1 MLFRFL
7 TDNSP
12 LLWCVSSCTRS
23 QCVLLLSIFG
33 LVFTCVCLWC
43 SFASRGSP
51 HELQRRKGFAEDKIK
66 FLQSNPYGL
75 AHLAGLRQEK
85 KLFSFFSQCSLVASL
100 IPYAGMWEAITIVE
114 FVNPFSKHSHTIG
127 EINRGGLNI
136 AVCFGLIHLSLYYI
150 LAGFYFDFLVTSAYH
165 RELNEPMNCTVFN
178 CCTWLVANAAMNSTV
193 RSGGVRR
200 RFGGWRLEQPNSVL
214 CFEFSIVW

>member
-12 LLWCVSSCTRS
+12 VLWCVSSCTRS

-85 KLFSFFSQCSLVASL
+85 KHFSFFSQCSLVVSL
-100 IPYAGMWEAITIVE
+100 IPYVDVRGNYDCWVCQSLLQTFTYDWRNKQRRSKYSCLFWIDSPIIILYSRGILLW
-114 FVNPFSKHSHTIG
+114 FSG
-127 EINRGGLNI
+127 Y
-136 AVCFGLIHLSLYYI
+136 VCISSRAKWTNEL
-150 LAGFYFDFLVTSAYH
+150 H
-165 RELNEPMNCTVFN
+165 RV
-178 CCTWLVANAAMNSTV
+178 
-193 RSGGVRR
+193 
-200 RFGGWRLEQPNSVL
+200 
-214 CFEFSIVW
+214 